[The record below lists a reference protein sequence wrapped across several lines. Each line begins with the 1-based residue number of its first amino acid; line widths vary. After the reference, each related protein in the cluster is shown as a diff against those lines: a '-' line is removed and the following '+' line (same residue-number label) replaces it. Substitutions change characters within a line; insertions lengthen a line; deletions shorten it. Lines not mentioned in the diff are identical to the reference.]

1 MVERREQ
8 LYGLQL
14 AFAASICSCEQVHRP
29 GPKQKL
35 TLEFS
40 VHSSGRTSIARYH
53 QRMTEWNVWA

>member
-40 VHSSGRTSIARYH
+40 VHSSVEPRSQGIISA
-53 QRMTEWNVWA
+53 